1 MWKFGGRF
9 LHIFLCC
16 WTAFVGKNMSPPLIL
31 HQNFPFIDPSSN
43 ISLRSHLLLDH
54 KYLKWKEIKSQLML
68 CCLEQSRSLPTLFAK
83 SSQNTTE
90 QQQHF
95 HTLSSFLT
103 LPVKC
108 NLTVVY
114 WLGFVEQQ
122 DNRSMV
128 WKEKA
133 DEWSSPSRV
142 SFLLPTWWCPAS
154 LCGLLFGQ
162 ADEHECSILDFICFI
177 QFQPFLFT
185 PFLYLL
191 VFSLVYLHSLQK
203 DNCVR

>member
-1 MWKFGGRF
+1 
-9 LHIFLCC
+9 
-16 WTAFVGKNMSPPLIL
+16 MSPPLIS
-31 HQNFPFIDPSSN
+31 HQKFPFIDPSSN

-54 KYLKWKEIKSQLML
+54 KYLKSKEKRKCQLVL
-68 CCLEQSRSLPTLFAK
+68 CCLEQSLSLTTLFAK

-133 DEWSSPSRV
+133 DEWSFPSRV
-142 SFLLPTWWCPAS
+142 KLAPSHLMMPGES
-154 LCGLLFGQ
+154 VR
-162 ADEHECSILDFICFI
+162 
-177 QFQPFLFT
+177 FT
-185 PFLYLL
+185 VWPGR
-191 VFSLVYLHSLQK
+191 
-203 DNCVR
+203 CT

>member
-1 MWKFGGRF
+1 
-9 LHIFLCC
+9 
-16 WTAFVGKNMSPPLIL
+16 MSPPLIS
-31 HQNFPFIDPSSN
+31 HQNFPSVDPSSN
-43 ISLRSHLLLDH
+43 ISLWSHLLLDH
-54 KYLKWKEIKSQLML
+54 KYLRSKEKRKKSAGVVLSP
-68 CCLEQSRSLPTLFAK
+68 QSLSLPTLFAK

-103 LPVKC
+103 LSVKC

-142 SFLLPTWWCPAS
+142 KLSPSHLMMAGES
-154 LCGLLFGQ
+154 
-162 ADEHECSILDFICFI
+162 
-177 QFQPFLFT
+177 
-185 PFLYLL
+185 
-191 VFSLVYLHSLQK
+191 
-203 DNCVR
+203 VRLTVWPGRCT

>member
-1 MWKFGGRF
+1 MPLNRF
-9 LHIFLCC
+9 HRREH
-16 WTAFVGKNMSPPLIL
+16 ASPSDFASKLPPHRSTVKHFPLV
-31 HQNFPFIDPSSN
+31 PFTSGPQIPK
-43 ISLRSHLLLDH
+43 IKR
-54 KYLKWKEIKSQLML
+54 KSQPVL
-68 CCLEQSRSLPTLFAK
+68 CCLEQSLSLPTLFAK

-95 HTLSSFLT
+95 RTLSSFLT

-133 DEWSSPSRV
+133 DEWSSPSHVKLSPSHLMMPGESVR
-142 SFLLPTWWCPAS
+142 
-154 LCGLLFGQ
+154 
-162 ADEHECSILDFICFI
+162 
-177 QFQPFLFT
+177 FT
-185 PFLYLL
+185 VWPGR
-191 VFSLVYLHSLQK
+191 
-203 DNCVR
+203 CT